1 MAYVFDPINN
11 TLIDDEDK
19 SLGNKLGL
27 MDGGRV
33 NFADN
38 PLQNF
43 NPNLAAAA
51 KAANEAQKLKGLQP
65 YIDNFGIEVLDKISQ
80 DKYGKNFS
88 DLGSTD
94 LSNLKRRLIKFE
106 DFVKQNDRMPNEFE
120 ARKFG
125 RTDRDK
131 TIMETG
137 GKEVTEEDVR
147 NKLIKNNKPAET
159 FKKKVIFAD
168 KNIQNEFEAEL
179 TKRYSF
185 PKTSAAAE
193 AAGVLNNQQIYEK
206 FLKPAGYKPEST
218 RTIVNDYKKFLDLD
232 FQELT

>member
-38 PLQNF
+38 PLKNF

-51 KAANEAQKLKGLQP
+51 KAANEAQKLKAIQP
-65 YIDNFGIEVLDKISQ
+65 YIDNFGIEILNKIAQ

-88 DLGSTD
+88 DLDSTD
-94 LSNLKRRLIKFE
+94 LGNLKRRLNKFE
-106 DFVKQNDRMPNEFE
+106 DFVKQNNRMPNEEE

-125 RTDRDK
+125 RADRNK
-131 TIMETG
+131 TIFNTG
-137 GKEVTEEDVR
+137 AKEVTENDVR
-147 NKLIKNNKPAET
+147 NKLINEGKPAET
-159 FKKKVIFAD
+159 FKKKIIFAD

-185 PKTSAAAE
+185 PRTSAAAE

-218 RTIVNDYKKFLDLD
+218 EQLLMTIKNF
-232 FQELT
+232 